1 MRPVMRTSLVAAL
14 LGAALASG
22 CGSRVAPVTLTEDWP
37 ATIAD
42 YDDVTSQWTR
52 SARMRGEYQ
61 EALEVVATFKSSEW
75 RAAHAEKDANSRG
88 LEGNARSQQ
97 VSQARADAA
106 GPYEFEV
113 MLTTWD
119 RRENDLDRGVKSTW
133 KVRMMDEQG
142 VEIEPLEVVK
152 DKRPAFVVRSEFP
165 ALGDFA
171 TAYIVRFPRTKPLL
185 GPGVKEMRMHLS
197 SERGGADLR
206 WTSR

>member
-1 MRPVMRTSLVAAL
+1 MRAAL
-14 LGAALASG
+14 LAVLVGSALASA
-22 CGSRVAPVTLTEDWP
+22 CGSRVAPITLTEDWP